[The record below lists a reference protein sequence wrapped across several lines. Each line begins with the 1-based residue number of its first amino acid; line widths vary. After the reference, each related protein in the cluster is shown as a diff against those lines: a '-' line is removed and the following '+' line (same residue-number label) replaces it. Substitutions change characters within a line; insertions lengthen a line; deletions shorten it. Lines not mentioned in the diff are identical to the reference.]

1 MAEETKEGFKI
12 FVVDDDDWYGRLLE
26 HSLKLNP
33 DHEVHRFKTGKD
45 CLQQLHLNPNVIT
58 LDYRLPDME
67 GSEVLKGIKSYN
79 DSIEV
84 IMISEQDKIDT
95 AVDLLKSGAY
105 DYIVKSK
112 DIRDRLLTTIQHV
125 KQNNRLHQKIERLQK
140 EVERKYDFSS
150 TLIGHSNAIK
160 NVFSLLEKAAGNNIT
175 VTVTGETGTGK
186 EMVAKAIHYNST
198 RKNKQFVAINMA
210 AIPSELIESE
220 LFGHEKGSFTGANF
234 KRIGKFEEANHGTLF
249 LDEIGELEL
258 PLQAKLLRA
267 IQEREVTP
275 IGSNKPVKF
284 DCRIVVATHRNLLE
298 EVKQGR
304 FREDLYYRLF
314 GLQIDL
320 PPLRDRDKDVI
331 VLAKYFISTYC
342 KENNISEPQLSKEAQ
357 NKLLSY
363 SFPGNVREL
372 KAVVELASVMSDGK
386 EIQAE
391 DIKLSTGDVLPEML
405 GSELTLREYTFRI
418 IHHFLKKYD
427 DNIKLV
433 ADKLDIGQSSI
444 YRFLKD
450 EKFPSAKKESEY
462 SGKN

>member
-1 MAEETKEGFKI
+1 MAEELKDQFKI

-33 DHEVHRFKTGKD
+33 DHEVHRFKTGKE
-45 CLQQLHLNPNVIT
+45 CQQHLHLNPNVIT

-67 GSEVLKGIKSYN
+67 GSEVLKAIKAYN
-79 DSIEV
+79 EDIEV

-112 DIRDRLLTTIQHV
+112 DIRDRLLTTIQHI
-125 KQNNRLHQKIERLQK
+125 KQKNRLHQKIAILQK

-150 TLIGHSNAIK
+150 TLVGHSSAIK
-160 NVFSLLEKAAGNNIT
+160 NVFELLEKAAGNNIT

-186 EMVAKAIHYNST
+186 EMVAKAIHYNSA
-198 RKNKQFVAINMA
+198 RKNKPFVAINMA

-249 LDEIGELEL
+249 LDEIGELD
-258 PLQAKLLRA
+258 PALQAKLLRA

-284 DCRIVVATHRNLLE
+284 ECRIIVATHRNLLE

-320 PPLRDRDKDVI
+320 PPLRERDKDVI

-342 KENNISEPQLSKEAQ
+342 RENNLNEPELTKEAQ
-357 NKLLSY
+357 NKLMSY

-372 KAVVELASVMSDGK
+372 KAVVELAAVMSNGK
-386 EIQAE
+386 EIYSD
-391 DIKLSTGDVLPEML
+391 DIKLSTGDVLPELL
-405 GSELTLREYTFRI
+405 GTELTLREYTFRI

-427 DNIKLV
+427 NNIKLV

-450 EKFPSAKKESEY
+450 EKFPSIKKEKEKQLS
-462 SGKN
+462 